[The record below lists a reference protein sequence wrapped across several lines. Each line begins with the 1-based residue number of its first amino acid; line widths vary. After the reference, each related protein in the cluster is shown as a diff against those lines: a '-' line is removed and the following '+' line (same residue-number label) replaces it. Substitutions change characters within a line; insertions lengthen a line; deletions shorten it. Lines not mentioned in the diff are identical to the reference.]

1 MSLLHKV
8 LEILADGEPHSG
20 VALARRLSVSRAAIS
35 KAVGL
40 AADIPI
46 VVDRHGYRLPG
57 AFRPLDAARIEGLV
71 AAAGRPLNGL
81 VIHEE
86 IASTNQ
92 ALLATPGEGVYACLA
107 ERQTAG
113 RGRRGRTWQ
122 ATPYGSVLV
131 SVAWTIT
138 ETAGPFGV
146 VSLAAGVA
154 VARALESVGVRGAVL
169 KWPNDVLWQARK
181 LAGILI
187 EMRGEAGA
195 MRVVAGVGINVALGP
210 AAAAAI
216 DQEWAE
222 LCAIIPG
229 VDRSRVAAQVIGE
242 LLAVMDD
249 YRQGR
254 VATLLAEWRHRHAF
268 TGMTVRIHEG
278 REPFG
283 ALVVDVDEEGALVVE
298 VKGKRRRVQAGDVS
312 VRPL

>member
-1 MSLLHKV
+1 
-8 LEILADGEPHSG
+8 
-20 VALARRLSVSRAAIS
+20 
-35 KAVGL
+35 
-40 AADIPI
+40 
-46 VVDRHGYRLPG
+46 
-57 AFRPLDAARIEGLV
+57 
-71 AAAGRPLNGL
+71 
-81 VIHEE
+81 
-86 IASTNQ
+86 
-92 ALLATPGEGVYACLA
+92 
-107 ERQTAG
+107 
-113 RGRRGRTWQ
+113 
-122 ATPYGSVLV
+122 
-131 SVAWTIT
+131 
-138 ETAGPFGV
+138 
-146 VSLAAGVA
+146 
-154 VARALESVGVRGAVL
+154 
-169 KWPNDVLWQARK
+169 
-181 LAGILI
+181 
-187 EMRGEAGA
+187 

-268 TGMTVRIHEG
+268 AGMTVRIHEG